1 VSSET
6 IFYVLGILLVLSA
19 VGLAFFGLRWE
30 GSFPTRHAL
39 LGVTGVFAVLVLA
52 TVTTSVIQAED
63 EQEKRQQELAEHE
76 EQAAAEDEGPAS
88 GGVVE
93 QESGAEVGGGALAPG
108 SGPSEPPAGGEAPE
122 GGAQSGSELDVTS
135 PSDGALVF
143 EPDGLEA
150 NAGEVTLVYENPS
163 SVPHSIAIEDEGQQL
178 GATQPI
184 SNDKVELSERLAP
197 GEYVFYC
204 TVPGHREAGMEGDL
218 TVSGPQ

>member
-1 VSSET
+1 MSSET

-19 VGLAFFGLRWE
+19 VGLAFFGLRRE
-30 GSFPTRHAL
+30 GSFPTHHAL

-76 EQAAAEDEGPAS
+76 EQAAAEDEGPAG

-93 QESGAEVGGGALAPG
+93 QESGGEVGGGALAPG
-108 SGPSEPPAGGEAPE
+108 AGPGEGGETSE
-122 GGAQSGSELDVTS
+122 GGAQAGSELDVTS

-150 NAGEVTLVYENPS
+150 SAGEVTLVYENPS

-184 SNDKVELSERLAP
+184 SSDKVELSEKLAP

-218 TVSGPQ
+218 TVTGPQ